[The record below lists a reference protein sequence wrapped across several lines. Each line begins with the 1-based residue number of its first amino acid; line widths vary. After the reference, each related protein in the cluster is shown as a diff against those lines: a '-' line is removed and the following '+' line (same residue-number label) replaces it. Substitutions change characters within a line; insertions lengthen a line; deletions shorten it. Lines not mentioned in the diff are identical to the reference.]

1 MFVVK
6 GANRM
11 TADKRKEYI
20 EQVRLI
26 ISILPILA
34 EQSVFAIKGGT
45 AINLFYQEFPRY
57 SVDIDLTYL
66 PVQDRETSL
75 QQISEN
81 LNSLGN
87 EIKQRRPEYSVRRLS
102 GGGKLATRIL
112 VSYMDTDVKIEVSPV
127 MRNTLFPPSLM
138 NVRDTVKHEYGSASM
153 LVLSAEEVFAG
164 KFCATLER
172 SLPRDLFDV
181 KIFFDNQ
188 HVSDLLL
195 RVTIIYL
202 LCGRRPIHEML
213 LPNKKYIDN
222 LYNAEF
228 KQIMITKVS
237 LDDLYLARAQLF
249 KALHE
254 KLDDRVMTFLEGFH
268 ECNPN
273 YSLIGLPQA
282 ENLPAIKWRLLN
294 LNKLMLQQPEKHRK
308 LVADTMSLREVSF

>member
-1 MFVVK
+1 MK
-6 GANRM
+6 TYTQNEYANH
-11 TADKRKEYI
+11 
-20 EQVRLI
+20 VRLI
-26 ISILPILA
+26 VDILTVLE
-34 EQSVFAIKGGT
+34 EQSIFALKGGT
-45 AINLFYQEFPRY
+45 AINLFYREFPRY

-66 PVQDRETSL
+66 PIQDRETSL

-87 EIKQRRPEYSVRRLS
+87 AIKRRRPEYSVRRLS

-112 VSYMDTDVKIEVSPV
+112 VSHIDTEVKIEVSPV
-127 MRNTLFPPSLM
+127 MRNTLFPPSLVK
-138 NVRDTVKHEYGSASM
+138 VRDTVKHEYGSASM

-164 KFCATLER
+164 KFCAALER

-188 HVSDLLL
+188 QISDLLF

-202 LCGRRPIHEML
+202 LCARRPIHEML
-213 LPNKKYIDN
+213 LPNKKDIDD
-222 LYNAEF
+222 LYDAEF
-228 KQIMITKVS
+228 EGMMRTKLS
-237 LDDLYLARAQLF
+237 LDDLYLARVRLF

-273 YSLIGLPQA
+273 FSLIGLPQA

-294 LNKLMLQQPEKHRK
+294 LNKLRRQQPEKHRK
-308 LVADTMSLREVSF
+308 LIADTISLREVSF